1 MLIHDVNLR
10 ITVHRIQIEM
20 SWGDFQSNVGS
31 LTLFI
36 IPLEPLSSF
45 HRPYH
50 ALITGWQ
57 ELMKIFPVTDIPCR
71 QRMSPNHQGSHCYCT
86 IHEDLELF
94 QKLKKLKIKNGIIFD
109 VS

>member
-1 MLIHDVNLR
+1 MLIHAVNLR

-31 LTLFI
+31 LILFI
-36 IPLEPLSSF
+36 IPLEPLNSF

-57 ELMKIFPVTDIPCR
+57 ELMKIFPVTTSTAGNECPQTAKEVIVIAQYMR
-71 QRMSPNHQGSHCYCT
+71 TWNFSKS
-86 IHEDLELF
+86 
-94 QKLKKLKIKNGIIFD
+94 LKK
-109 VS
+109 